1 MTKKR
6 GRTHGQEQQRRDCGG
21 GQGGSVE
28 VEEDIGG
35 INSGGGKKLGKKKGN
50 FLLHT
55 LLGFLPLFRAGGT
68 GLQHY
73 KVFSSQKQ
81 HSAAIPWGGCAI

>member
-6 GRTHGQEQQRRDCGG
+6 GRTHGQEQQRSDCGG

-35 INSGGGKKLGKKKGN
+35 INSGGGKKLGKKKETSC
-50 FLLHT
+50 FT
-55 LLGFLPLFRAGGT
+55 L
-68 GLQHY
+68 Y
-73 KVFSSQKQ
+73 
-81 HSAAIPWGGCAI
+81 